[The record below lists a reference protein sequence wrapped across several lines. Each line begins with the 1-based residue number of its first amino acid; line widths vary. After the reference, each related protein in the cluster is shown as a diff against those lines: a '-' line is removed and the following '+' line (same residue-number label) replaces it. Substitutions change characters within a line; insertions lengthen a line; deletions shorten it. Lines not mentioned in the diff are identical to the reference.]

1 MESHFPVK
9 TDYTA
14 EVRKVLLLTLLLNSA
29 VALSKGV
36 YGYFT
41 NSIAMTS
48 DGFHS
53 FFDGVSNIIG
63 LIGIWI
69 ASHPPDEEHPYGH
82 KKYETLFTII
92 IAVMIF
98 LTCFQILKKV
108 YLSLFEDHRTIV
120 TGTSFAVMLITIGV
134 NVFVMIYESR
144 KGRQLNSEFLVA
156 DAMHT
161 KSDIFAS
168 GAVIL
173 SLVFTKMGYH
183 LADTLVGIVITFFI
197 ARIGFQILK
206 TASNVLVDTVCIDT
220 SAIEYLVKS
229 INGAKGCHGIRTRGT
244 TNAVYLDLHVLVDK
258 NMTTERSHAIAD
270 QIEAQIKNEF
280 PAVVDVIVHIE
291 PGTSEQITR
300 CMTNNT

>member
-9 TDYTA
+9 RDYPG

-29 VALSKGV
+29 VALAKVV
-36 YGYFT
+36 YGYLT

-63 LIGIWI
+63 LVGIWI
-69 ASHPPDEEHPYGH
+69 ASHPPDEKHPYGH
-82 KKYETLFTII
+82 KKFETLFTII

-108 YLSLFEDHRTIV
+108 YFSLFEDHRTAV
-120 TGTSFAVMLITIGV
+120 TETSFAVMFVTMGV
-134 NVFVMIYESR
+134 NVFVMLYESR
-144 KGRQLNSEFLVA
+144 KGRRLGSEFLIA
-156 DAMHT
+156 DALHT

-168 GAVIL
+168 VAVIL
-173 SLVFTKMGYH
+173 SLVFAKMGYH

-197 ARIGFQILK
+197 ARIGVQILK

-220 SAIEYLVKS
+220 AAIEYLVKR
-229 INGAKGCHGIRTRGT
+229 IDGVKGCHEIRTRGT
-244 TNAVYLDLHVLVDK
+244 TNAVYLDLHVMVDK
-258 NMTTERSHAIAD
+258 NMTTEKSHAIAD
-270 QIEAQIKNEF
+270 QIETQIKNEF

-291 PGTSEQITR
+291 PGTSEQIIR
-300 CMTNNT
+300 CIGDKG

>member
-9 TDYTA
+9 RDYPG

-29 VALSKGV
+29 VALAKVV
-36 YGYFT
+36 YGYLT

-63 LIGIWI
+63 LVGIWI
-69 ASHPPDEEHPYGH
+69 ASHPPDEKHPYGH
-82 KKYETLFTII
+82 KKFETLFTII

-108 YLSLFEDHRTIV
+108 YFSLFEDHRTAV
-120 TGTSFAVMLITIGV
+120 TETSFAVMFVTMGV
-134 NVFVMIYESR
+134 NVFVMLYESR
-144 KGRQLNSEFLVA
+144 KGRRLGSEFLIA
-156 DAMHT
+156 DALHT

-168 GAVIL
+168 VAVIL
-173 SLVFTKMGYH
+173 SLVFAKMGYH

-197 ARIGFQILK
+197 ARIGVQILK

-220 SAIEYLVKS
+220 AAIEYLVKR
-229 INGAKGCHGIRTRGT
+229 IDGVKGCHEIRTRGT
-244 TNAVYLDLHVLVDK
+244 TNAVYLDLHVMVDK
-258 NMTTERSHAIAD
+258 NMTTEKSHAIAD
-270 QIEAQIKNEF
+270 QIETQIKNEF

-291 PGTSEQITR
+291 PGTSEQIIR
-300 CMTNNT
+300 CIGDKR